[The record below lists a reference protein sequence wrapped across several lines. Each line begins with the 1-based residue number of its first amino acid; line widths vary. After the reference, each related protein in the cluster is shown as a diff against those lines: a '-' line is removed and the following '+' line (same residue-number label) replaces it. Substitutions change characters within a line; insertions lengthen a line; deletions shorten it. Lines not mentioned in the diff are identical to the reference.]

1 MTTTDMNASD
11 TSASAGHVALDLLL
25 SEASAGTRERFLPGR
40 EAVKLGAGLV
50 RRPKTVVRR
59 SLDLGRELGGVVA
72 GRSPRTPPRGD
83 RRFTDPAWTSN
94 WALRRS
100 VQGYLAV
107 GDAVDGFISD
117 AQLDWADDRKLRF
130 AAQNLVDALAPS
142 NIPLTNPE
150 VLRAAIDS
158 GGLNFVDGVR
168 QLASDIRKPPRL
180 PRNVDQGKFK
190 VGENL
195 ALSRGGVVLRNEA
208 FELIQYRPAT
218 AEVRGTPLLIVPP
231 MINKFYITDLAPG
244 KSLVEYL
251 VAQGQQVFSISWRNP
266 NEEHRDW
273 GLDHYAA
280 AVLEALEAIEAICG
294 TERTHVVGNCAG
306 GLLASSLCAHL
317 AAKGLLDR
325 VASLTLGVCV
335 IDNERSNVVNAMAS
349 RRSVGAATLA
359 SARKG
364 YLDGADLASLFL
376 WLRPNDLIWP
386 YFVNNWLL
394 GRQPPAFDILYW
406 NADTTRLPAA
416 LHRDFMAIASENR
429 LREPGGVALMGTPV
443 DLSAVTTDSYLVAG
457 VADHIAPWE
466 NCYRTTQLLGGRK
479 RFVLSNSG
487 HIAAIVNPPTNKRAT
502 FRTAGDRAP
511 ADSEEWMR
519 ESISHEGSWWLDW
532 SAWLAERDEAARRA
546 PRRLGSRRYPILGD
560 APGEYVHER

>member
-11 TSASAGHVALDLLL
+11 TSASARHVALDLLL
-25 SEASAGTRERFLPGR
+25 SEASAGARGRFLPGR

-59 SLDLGRELGGVVA
+59 GLDLGRELGGVVA

-94 WALRRS
+94 WALRRL

-117 AQLDWADDRKLRF
+117 AQLDWADDRKLHF

-158 GGLNFVDGVR
+158 GGSNFVDGVR

-180 PRNVDQGKFK
+180 PRNVDQSKFK

-218 AEVRGTPLLIVPP
+218 AEVRGTPLLVVPP
-231 MINKFYITDLAPG
+231 MINKFYIIDLAPG

-280 AVLEALEAIEAICG
+280 AVLEALEAIEGICG

-335 IDNERSNVVNAMAS
+335 IDNERSNVVSAMAS
-349 RRSVGAATLA
+349 RRSIGAATLA

-511 ADSEEWMR
+511 AASEEWMR

-532 SAWLAERDEAARRA
+532 SGWLAERDEATRRA